1 MQTNHSLVLHPLT
14 PRRLT
19 TGPIAGG
26 ALLTATSWEATLVCI
41 GSMCALY
48 GVCAFVLLTASTAQQ
63 AQSED

>member
-1 MQTNHSLVLHPLT
+1 MIITLFNLAMQLG
-14 PRRLT
+14 LT